1 MVAASVTEADEP
13 QLLPQT
19 GILVLRTGRVLRGD
33 IVRVG
38 DRYVVAVG
46 EHDEV
51 GVPVDAVEMQCAS
64 LQEAYARQRNQL
76 PTNSKVADHL
86 KLADW
91 CLQYD
96 LLGCAAEQL
105 MAAQRCDPSDPHN
118 VVFEKRLRLA
128 AQQSVSSSA
137 PATRTAKIVVP
148 PDLDKMTRSLPSGT
162 VERFTNTVQPILIN
176 RCGASN
182 CHGPNSHASFRLTF
196 PSWRRTLPRRYTQR
210 NLQSAL
216 ALLDQGDPRRSPL
229 LVMATQAHG
238 DAKTPPLTD
247 DNVTQLNHLA
257 EWIYHSLGSQT
268 PDPPAALN
276 SPDALLLQ
284 PGHRASS
291 ESAAAKKTPA
301 VASRNPGPAAPR
313 SDHPS
318 AAQPSASD
326 TSDIPP
332 PPVSGNDPFDPE
344 VFNRRYAR
352 PQR

>member
-276 SPDALLLQ
+276 SPDCAVAAAGTPSVVRVRRRKEDASRGVAQ
-284 PGHRASS
+284 PGSGGPSIRSPFGG
-291 ESAAAKKTPA
+291 PA
-301 VASRNPGPAAPR
+301 VS
-313 SDHPS
+313 
-318 AAQPSASD
+318 
-326 TSDIPP
+326 
-332 PPVSGNDPFDPE
+332 V
-344 VFNRRYAR
+344 
-352 PQR
+352 